1 MGLIFTSGMFWDY
14 DASLVTD
21 ACALVANTARG
32 SMILRQTKN
41 TSRLAAVQ
49 IAGVLYESGLSE
61 IGWSCFKFWL

>member
-21 ACALVANTARG
+21 ACALVADTARG

-41 TSRLAAVQ
+41 TSRLAAVP
-49 IAGVLYESGLSE
+49 A
-61 IGWSCFKFWL
+61 SCTRAV